1 MNLTHLRY
9 ISEVARTGS
18 ITKAAQNL
26 YMGQPNLSKAI
37 KDFEKSVGTAIFMR
51 TSKGVVPT
59 KRGEEIIKYAR
70 SIVRQADE
78 FDEKFVHGST
88 EIKSF
93 TVAANGIDY
102 CHNAF
107 EHFAAEYEQEREF
120 SLFYRLCDA
129 ERVFELVESGE
140 ADIGVIRLTEDE
152 GEDAREEHEHKGFK
166 LQLIGRGEERILLNE
181 TDPAVKEGE
190 VGSDKL
196 SEYSEVVLY
205 AEKALGKRI
214 GAYDLNSGCRLL
226 SALNK
231 GFMRISALDVNI
243 PSGFAAVKS
252 DESRVYCDYMVF
264 GEGSRLTGVEREFFR
279 CLRGEI

>member
-9 ISEVARTGS
+9 IVEVARTGS

-26 YMGQPNLSKAI
+26 YMGQPNLSKSI
-37 KDFEKSVGTAIFMR
+37 KDLEKSVGTAIFMR

-59 KRGEEIIKYAR
+59 KKGEEIIKYAR
-70 SIVRQADE
+70 NLVRQADE
-78 FDEKFVHGST
+78 FDEKFIGGRT

-107 EHFAAEYEQEREF
+107 EHFASEYEQEREF
-120 SLFYRLCDA
+120 SLFYRLCST
-129 ERVFELVESGE
+129 EGVFELVESGE
-140 ADIGVIRLTEDE
+140 ADIGVIRLSEAE
-152 GEDAREEHEHKGFK
+152 GESAREEHKGFK
-166 LQLIGRGEERILLNE
+166 LQLIGRGEEKILLNE

-190 VGSDKL
+190 INSDIL
-196 SEYSEVVLY
+196 GEYSEIVLY
-205 AEKALGKRI
+205 GTERNGKCI
-214 GAYDLNSGCRLL
+214 GAYDLNSGCRLI
-226 SALNK
+226 SALKK
-231 GFMRISALDVNI
+231 GFMRISSLDVNI

-252 DESRVYCDYMVF
+252 GENRVYCDYMVF
-264 GEGSRLTGVEREFFR
+264 GEESRLTGVEREFFR

>member
-9 ISEVARTGS
+9 IVEVARTGS

-26 YMGQPNLSKAI
+26 YMGQPNLSKSI
-37 KDFEKSVGTAIFMR
+37 KDLEKSVGTAIFMR

-59 KRGEEIIKYAR
+59 KKGEEIIKYAR
-70 SIVRQADE
+70 SLVRQADE
-78 FDEKFVHGST
+78 FDEKFIGGRT

-107 EHFAAEYEQEREF
+107 EHFAAEYEREREF
-120 SLFYRLCDA
+120 SLFYRLCST

-140 ADIGVIRLTEDE
+140 ADIGVIRITEAE
-152 GEDAREEHEHKGFK
+152 EANAREEHKGFK
-166 LQLIGRGEERILLNE
+166 FQLIGRGEEKILLNE
-181 TDPAVKEGE
+181 TDPAIKDGE
-190 VGSDKL
+190 IDSGKL
-196 SEYSEVVLY
+196 AEYSEIVLY
-205 AEKALGKRI
+205 ASEGEGKCI
-214 GAYDLNSGCRLL
+214 GAYDLNSGCRLI

-231 GFMRISALDVNI
+231 GFMRISALDVNV

-252 DESRVYCDYMVF
+252 EENRVYCDYMVF